1 MEFAGKTALVT
12 GSGAIGGLGHT
23 TAGVLAAGGADL
35 ILTGTDPE
43 RGAQVVEDLRTAGGA
58 ATGAVRFVA
67 ADLTDPSAVQQ
78 LAEDAG
84 AVDILINN
92 ASVMTFGPTTE
103 QDLAGH
109 DAAFAVNVRAPFLL
123 TALLAPK
130 MAANGGGSIV
140 NVSSTAAGLGMPG
153 MAVYGAT
160 KAAVESLT
168 RTWAAEFA
176 PSNVRV
182 NAVAPGPMH
191 TSKVVAAMGPDMG
204 GMGLTTALKR
214 TADPTEVAHV
224 VAFLAGDRASY
235 MTGAVV
241 GAARGPTG
249 RGAAGRWPPTKTP
262 VAGGRPSTR

>member
-1 MEFAGKTALVT
+1 MEFAGKRALVT
-12 GSGAIGGLGHT
+12 GSGAIGGLGHA
-23 TAGVLAAGGADL
+23 TAKVLAEGGADL
-35 ILTGTDPE
+35 ILTGTDPR
-43 RGAQVVEDLRTAGGA
+43 RGAQVVEDLGA
-58 ATGAVRFVA
+58 AAGTARFVTADLSDTAAVR
-67 ADLTDPSAVQQ
+67 Q

-92 ASVMTFGPTTE
+92 ASVMTFSPTTA

-123 TALLAPK
+123 TALLAQK
-130 MAANGGGSIV
+130 MAARGGGSVV

-160 KAAVESLT
+160 KAALESLT

-176 PSNVRV
+176 GSNVRV
-182 NAVAPGPMH
+182 NAVAPGPMR

-214 TADPTEVAHV
+214 TSDPAEVAQV
-224 VAFLAGDRASY
+224 IAFLAGDRASY
-235 MTGAVV
+235 MTGAIV
-241 GAARGPTG
+241 AAD
-249 RGAAGRWPPTKTP
+249 
-262 VAGGRPSTR
+262 GGRTAI